1 MSVAELAIAG
11 FVFGFG
17 VVLAIAQMSLG
28 YHLVNDAL
36 KEL

>member
-1 MSVAELAIAG
+1 MNVTELSISG
-11 FVFGFG
+11 FVCGF
-17 VVLAIAQMSLG
+17 VLVLVIAKMSLG

>member
-1 MSVAELAIAG
+1 MNVSELAIAG
-11 FVFGFG
+11 FVCGF
-17 VVLAIAQMSLG
+17 VLVLTLAKMSLG

>member
-1 MSVAELAIAG
+1 MNISELAIAG
-11 FVFGFG
+11 FVCGFCF
-17 VVLAIAQMSLG
+17 VLMLAKMSLG